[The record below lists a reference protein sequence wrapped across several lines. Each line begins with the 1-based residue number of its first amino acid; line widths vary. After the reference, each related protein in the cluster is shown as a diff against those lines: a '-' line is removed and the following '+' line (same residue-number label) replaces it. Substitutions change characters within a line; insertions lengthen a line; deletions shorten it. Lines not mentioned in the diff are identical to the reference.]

1 MDQEVKTFRS
11 MAQSET
17 PRIEYPFAT
26 KAGVFLAAVLGL
38 WGVVE
43 YFGFESSYQQQY
55 RDPYLI
61 AAQSVRLESF
71 REAVAANAV
80 LGYLTDVELGS
91 VADDAMFQ
99 GAQYTLAPRLLERK
113 TSDQQVL
120 GNFTRPADFAALGR
134 QHGLSIERDFG
145 NGVVLYRGETR

>member
-1 MDQEVKTFRS
+1 
-11 MAQSET
+11 MAKSET
-17 PRIEYPFAT
+17 LRIEYPLTT
-26 KAGVFLAAVLGL
+26 KAGILLAASLAL

-99 GAQYTLAPRLLERK
+99 AAQYTLAPRILERK